1 MGVTRQSVKSVS
13 ASALRT
19 WVDALVRT
27 RTLYGV
33 QEREER
39 FVFDRL
45 ERARDLR
52 LDYDVTLLP
61 PKKYFLPQKEVL
73 STFDRYT
80 MKFEAVFEAEP
91 FVVFG
96 VHPYDVEAIRQLDI
110 IFRKDNADAHYLA
123 RREAA
128 TIVALDVESPS
139 KDVFAGCMGHAT
151 GKKLDGFDLLL
162 TRIDDEGTYLLD
174 SRTEKGHALLDEAAA
189 ATEATAEQLK
199 LRRAVWQR
207 NGERLKQHK
216 LELHPS
222 DLPDLLTRSEEHPVW
237 AEKAELCYSC
247 GACNLVCPTCY
258 CFDVQDEMEWD
269 LARGKRV
276 RTWDGCMLAGFAEVA
291 GGHNFRDQRA
301 ERYRHR
307 YYRKGKYSYDMIGE
321 ISCVGCGRCISA
333 CTVEIANPVEIFNR
347 LLDK

>member
-1 MGVTRQSVKSVS
+1 MGDVRRELKAVGE
-13 ASALRT
+13 AELRA
-19 WVDALVRT
+19 WVDGLIRKRTVYGAL
-27 RTLYGV
+27 
-33 QEREER
+33 EKEER

-45 ERARDLR
+45 ESAQDLR
-52 LDYDVTLLP
+52 LDYDVTILP

-80 MKFEAVFEAEP
+80 MQFEAVIETDP

-96 VHPYDVEAIRQLDI
+96 VHPYDVEAIRQLDL
-110 IFRKDNADAHYLA
+110 IFRKDHADAHYLA

-128 TIVALDVESPS
+128 TIVALDVETPS

-151 GKKLDGFDLLL
+151 CERMEGFDLLL
-162 TRIDDEGTYLLD
+162 TRIDDDGTYLLD
-174 SRTEKGHALLDEAAA
+174 ARTDKGLALLADAAG
-189 ATEATAEQLK
+189 ATDATGEQIER
-199 LRRAVWQR
+199 RRAVWKR

-222 DLPDLLTRSEEHPVW
+222 DLPQLLAGSEDHPVW
-237 AEKAELCYSC
+237 EEKAELCYSC
-247 GACNLVCPTCY
+247 GSCNLVCPTCY
-258 CFDVQDEMEWD
+258 CFDVQDEMDWD
-269 LARGKRV
+269 PAKGRRV

-291 GGHNFRDQRA
+291 GGHNFREQRS

-307 YYRKGKYSYDMIGE
+307 YYRKGKYVHDMIGE
-321 ISCVGCGRCISA
+321 IGCVGCGRCISA